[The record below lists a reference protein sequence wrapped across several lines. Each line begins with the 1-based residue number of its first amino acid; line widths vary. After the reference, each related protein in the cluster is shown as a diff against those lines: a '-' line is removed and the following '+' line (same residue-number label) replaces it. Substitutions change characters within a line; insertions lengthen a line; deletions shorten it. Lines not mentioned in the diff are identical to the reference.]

1 MSITTTITNWLVVWN
16 ICYFFHI
23 RYIFQRGWNHQPAK
37 IGIIINHYQALSP
50 VFFHIATEDGPFI
63 DDLPIKNGDFPVRY
77 FGRGATKTDTKL
89 LVTNQKIYS
98 YYIEYSLLYCMIIGI
113 SPMKHVY
120 IYRSITLFHY
130 CYLTI
135 IPLLLYKFYWR
146 WNSHIDIRYNSISYT
161 SIITSYIHSINVNYS
176 LRVYSP
182 WNTHT
187 YTYMGISLLFHYT

>member
-1 MSITTTITNWLVVWN
+1 MNITTLLHDYW
-16 ICYFFHI
+16 
-23 RYIFQRGWNHQPAK
+23 YIPHE
-37 IGIIINHYQALSP
+37 
-50 VFFHIATEDGPFI
+50 T
-63 DDLPIKNGDFPVRY
+63 
-77 FGRGATKTDTKL
+77 
-89 LVTNQKIYS
+89 
-98 YYIEYSLLYCMIIGI
+98 C
-113 SPMKHVY
+113 

-135 IPLLLYKFYWR
+135 IPLLLYKLYWR

-187 YTYMGISLLFHYT
+187 HIYIYGYITIIPLYIVYRTWNMVIIYYSYHQYIWTIFHSYVTRGYYIPLLDYSIIFNHRYH